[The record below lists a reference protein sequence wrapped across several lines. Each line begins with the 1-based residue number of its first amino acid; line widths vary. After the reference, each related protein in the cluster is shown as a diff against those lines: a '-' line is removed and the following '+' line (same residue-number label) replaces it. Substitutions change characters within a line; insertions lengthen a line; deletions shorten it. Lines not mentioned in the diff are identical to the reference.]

1 MRILLYIIASLIL
14 VTPCL
19 AEAYDVLVVQDQR
32 SPTYDTIL
40 QGFRSVHQFKE
51 RVIVMQD
58 YAENDLFRITR
69 EDHPTLILVVGGRAL
84 IEARKLRQTSVVS
97 VFSYSI
103 QQTDRPTNMV
113 QVKML
118 VPAERFA
125 ALFRAL
131 GAKRVGTVL
140 TPMSSGFAA
149 EATEAFRKSGVRLV
163 VREAMKPGNV
173 PKQLEALKGSVDAL
187 WLLPDPAIVTSESVD
202 AFALFSMQQR
212 LPWVSFSDAHLKKGA
227 VAAFGIDIF
236 DLGRQAAETAS
247 SIMAGVKPADLE
259 DTHPRK
265 TRLRF
270 NRLVL
275 EHFGLSVDP
284 LKQLGG
290 SAAE

>member
-1 MRILLYIIASLIL
+1 MQILLSIITCLIL
-14 VTPCL
+14 VMPCI

-40 QGFRSVHQFKE
+40 QGFRSVRTFKE

-58 YAENDLFRITR
+58 YTENDLTRITR
-69 EDHPTLILVVGGRAL
+69 EEHPALVLAVGGKAL
-84 IEARKLRQTSVVS
+84 FEALKLRQTPVVS
-97 VFSYSI
+97 VFSYAI
-103 QQTDRPTNMV
+103 QQTDLPTNLV
-113 QVKML
+113 QIKML
-118 VPAERFA
+118 VSAERFA
-125 ALFRAL
+125 TLFRAL
-131 GAKRVGTVL
+131 GAKRVGAVL
-140 TPMSSGFAA
+140 TPMSAGFAA
-149 EATEAFRKSGVRLV
+149 EATESFRKAGIRLV

-173 PKQLEALKGSVDAL
+173 PKQLEMLKSSVDAL

-202 AFALFSMQQR
+202 AFALFSLQHR

-227 VAAFGIDIF
+227 IAAFGLDIF

-247 SIMAGVKPADLE
+247 SIMAGAKPVELKDP
-259 DTHPRK
+259 HPRK

-275 EHFGLSVDP
+275 EQLGLPVDP

>member
-1 MRILLYIIASLIL
+1 MRILLGIITGLIL
-14 VTPCL
+14 VMPCP
-19 AEAYDVLVVQDQR
+19 AGAYDVLVVQDQR

-40 QGFRSVHQFKE
+40 QGFRSVRQFKE

-69 EDHPTLILVVGGRAL
+69 EDHPALVLAVGGRAL
-84 IEARKLRQTSVVS
+84 IEARKLHQTPVVS
-97 VFSYSI
+97 VFSYAI
-103 QQTDRPTNMV
+103 QQPYPPSNLV
-113 QVKML
+113 QIKML

-131 GAKRVGTVL
+131 GTKRVGTVL

-149 EATEAFRKSGVRLV
+149 EATEAFRKAGIRLV

-187 WLLPDPAIVTSESVD
+187 WLLPDPGIVTSESVD
-202 AFALFSMQQR
+202 AFALFSMQHR
-212 LPWVSFSDAHLKKGA
+212 LPWASFSDAHLKKGA
-227 VAAFGIDIF
+227 AAAFGIDIF
-236 DLGRQAAETAS
+236 DLGRQAAETS
-247 SIMAGVKPADLE
+247 GSIMAGGKPADLE
-259 DTHPRK
+259 DIHPRK

-275 EHFGLSVDP
+275 EHLDLSVEP
-284 LKQLGG
+284 LRQLGG

>member
-1 MRILLYIIASLIL
+1 MRILLYIITCLIL
-14 VTPCL
+14 VMPSL
-19 AEAYDVLVVQDQR
+19 AGAYDVLVVQDQR
-32 SPTYDTIL
+32 SPTYDAIL
-40 QGFRSVHQFKE
+40 QGFRSVRQLKE

-58 YAENDLFRITR
+58 YAENDLLRITR
-69 EDHPTLILVVGGRAL
+69 EDHPALVLAVGGRAL
-84 IEARKLRQTSVVS
+84 IEARKLHQTPVVS
-97 VFSYSI
+97 VFSYAI
-103 QQTDRPTNMV
+103 QQSGPPSNLV

-118 VPAERFA
+118 MPAERFA

-149 EATEAFRKSGVRLV
+149 EATEAFRKAGIRLV

-173 PKQLEALKGSVDAL
+173 PKQLEALKSTVDAL
-187 WLLPDPAIVTSESVD
+187 WLLPDPGIVTSESVE

-227 VAAFGIDIF
+227 TAAFGIDIF
-236 DLGRQAAETAS
+236 DMGRQAAETAG

-259 DTHPRK
+259 DIHPRK

-270 NRLVL
+270 NHPVL
-275 EHFGLSVDP
+275 EHLGLSVEP
-284 LKQLGG
+284 LRQLGG